1 MTRIVLQ
8 ICIVTSLTASA
19 LSRCAGNLQ
28 EFVNEDKPL
37 ALSLISN
44 TASAPSYSVQ
54 NRTVSFSVVFRI
66 DRNGKYEVLHGN
78 SCSTGKAPAGLA
90 RSGNLTAHTDTTVN
104 LSILLDDI
112 STHGHTIIVCASDIA
127 DYQKTSTT
135 VSFSD
140 ALTYLANQNEA
151 TGHGLQFTAGQSAEF
166 VFFQA
171 DWVSGGPNRN
181 TAATPS
187 AADGVYTPY
196 QQSLFVDPNDNYR
209 IKYFVVDRDNHRVL
223 VFNSAPTDSSAS
235 ASVVIGQTSFTANT
249 ANAGGSVSATGLNF
263 PSHIAVSS
271 TGRLYIC
278 DRGNNR
284 VLGFNAIPQTSGG
297 TADFVIGQ
305 PNLTSNTAN
314 NGALGSQAQRLND
327 PTAVYIYGNSL
338 YVVDRSG
345 NRVLAYSP
353 VPTSTAPSASLAIGQ
368 ADTLSVAGGT
378 DYSTMSS
385 YLSSPYELL
394 FHNSRLY
401 ISDGGNHRV
410 LVFNSVPTAADT
422 RPNFVIGHSG
432 PGFALS
438 NCGLPVSAQCFDG
451 PRSMAAQGSTLA
463 VSDRNNHRIL
473 FVTLPIS
480 ANFAAASYVLGQT
493 NLTSNTA
500 ATTQTGLFN
509 PRSLL
514 FDSGYIWIGDGGNNR
529 VVVRQLPY

>member
-8 ICIVTSLTASA
+8 ICIVTSLIAGT
-19 LSRCAGNLQ
+19 LSHCAGNLQ
-28 EFVNEDKPL
+28 DFVNEDKPL
-37 ALSLISN
+37 ALSIVSN
-44 TASAPSYSVQ
+44 TTSAPSYSVQ
-54 NRTVSFSVVFRI
+54 NRTISFSVTFRI
-66 DRNGKYEVLHGN
+66 DRSGKYEVLHGS
-78 SCSTGKAPAGLA
+78 SCENGKAPAGVAQTGTLA
-90 RSGNLTAHTDTTVN
+90 AASDLAVA
-104 LSILLDDI
+104 LSVSLDDI
-112 STHGHTIIVCASDIA
+112 GAYGNMVIICASDTA
-127 DYQKTSTT
+127 GYQKASAT
-135 VSFSD
+135 VGFSS
-140 ALTYLANQNEA
+140 ALAYLANENEA
-151 TGHGLQFTAGQSAEF
+151 TGHGLQFSAGQTAEF

-171 DWVSGGPNRN
+171 NWTTGTANRGGG
-181 TAATPS
+181 TAADT
-187 AADGVYTPY
+187 TNNPY
-196 QQSLFVDPNDNYR
+196 QQSLYVDPNDNYR

-223 VFNSAPTDSSAS
+223 VFNTAPSDASAS
-235 ASVVIGQTSFTANT
+235 ASVVIGQTTFTGNT
-249 ANAGGSVSATGLNF
+249 ANAGGSVGATGLDS
-263 PSHIAVSS
+263 PTHIAVSS

-284 VLGFNAIPQTSGG
+284 VLGFNSIPQSNGG

-327 PTAVYIYGNSL
+327 PSSVYLYGNRL
-338 YVVDRSG
+338 YIADRSG
-345 NRVLAYSP
+345 NRILAYSP

-378 DYSTMSS
+378 DYSAMSS

-422 RPNFVIGHSG
+422 RPNFVIGHSASN
-432 PGFALS
+432 FAMS
-438 NCGLPVSAQCFDG
+438 DCGLPVNSQCFNG
-451 PRSMAAQGSTLA
+451 PRGIAAQDTTLA
-463 VSDRNNHRIL
+463 ISDRDNHRVL
-473 FVTLPIS
+473 FFTLPITGD
-480 ANFAAASYVLGQT
+480 FATASYVLGQV
-493 NLTSNTA
+493 NMTSNTA
-500 ATTQTGLFN
+500 ATTQAGLFN